1 MARRIESHIIAGP
14 AGKLEALLEEPDE
27 GAAREV
33 CLICHPHPLGGGTMR
48 NKVVHRLAR
57 AIRMT
62 GAIVLRFN
70 FRGVGLSE
78 GEHAHGIGEIE
89 DARAALCW
97 LRERYPDLPYSLAGF
112 SFGSRVI
119 LKLGCELGDARLLLA
134 AGMPTKRETF
144 PFLRHCTVPK
154 VFISSTQDE
163 YAPQEELERWFLDFA
178 EPKKLILIPAADHF
192 FADALDAF
200 ELAVKTAFE
209 QRESKS

>member
-14 AGKLEALLEEPDE
+14 AGKLEALLEEPDD
-27 GAAREV
+27 ARPREV

-57 AIRMT
+57 AIRMS
-62 GAIVLRFN
+62 GAVVLRFN

-89 DARAALCW
+89 DARFALQW

-119 LKLGCELGDARLLLA
+119 LKLGCELSNPRLLLA
-134 AGMPTKRETF
+134 AGMPTRRETF
-144 PFLRHCTVPK
+144 PFLTHCIVPK
-154 VFISSTQDE
+154 VFISSSQDE
-163 YAPQEELERWFLDFA
+163 FAPREELERWFLDFA
-178 EPKKLILIPAADHF
+178 EPKKLVLIPAADHF
-192 FADALDAF
+192 FADALDEF
-200 ELAVKTAFE
+200 EHAVNTAFE
-209 QRESKS
+209 HGEG